1 MLNLLLTI
9 LIILAAYYY
18 YKKKQS
24 QNNNPSQPIHY
35 DLLDSNSNPIPSS
48 RNGVQPS
55 ANPTPS
61 RVSDGETVGKDA
73 QTQQLQHFCVKDKGH
88 HASVWPKVQG
98 IQGIDYLEFSI
109 AGITHGEHVNEHLGE
124 FIAALVADPT
134 NPYDLNAIKI
144 ITREGHRI
152 GYVPRNT
159 TTDIHSF
166 TTLPCACYCYIGI
179 NNNTYYTDC
188 YIIKM

>member
-9 LIILAAYYY
+9 LIILVAYYF
-18 YKKKQS
+18 YKKKHAQDKA
-24 QNNNPSQPIHY
+24 PSQPTHY
-35 DLLDSNSNPIPSS
+35 DLLNSNDNAVPSS
-48 RNGVQPS
+48 GNRAHSS
-55 ANPTPS
+55 AASNHV
-61 RVSDGETVGKDA
+61 RVSDGSPVGKI
-73 QTQQLQHFCVKDKGH
+73 QLLRHFCIKDKGYH
-88 HASVWPKVQG
+88 VSVWPKVQG

-134 NPYDLNAIKI
+134 NPYDSNAIKI
-144 ITREGHRI
+144 VTREGHRI

-159 TTDIHSF
+159 TTDIRSF
-166 TTLPCACYCYIGI
+166 TKLPCTCYCYIGV

-188 YIIKM
+188 YITKI

>member
-9 LIILAAYYY
+9 LIILVAYYF

-24 QNNNPSQPIHY
+24 QNNNPSQPTHY
-35 DLLDSNSNPIPSS
+35 DLLNSNDNAVPSS
-48 RNGVQPS
+48 GNRAHSS
-55 ANPTPS
+55 AASNHV
-61 RVSDGETVGKDA
+61 RVSDRSPVGKI
-73 QTQQLQHFCVKDKGH
+73 QLLRHFCIKDQGYH
-88 HASVWPKVQG
+88 VRVWPKVQG

-134 NPYDLNAIKI
+134 NPYDSNAIKI
-144 ITREGHRI
+144 VTREGHRI

-159 TTDIHSF
+159 TTDIRSF
-166 TTLPCACYCYIGI
+166 TKLPCTCYCYIGV

-188 YIIKM
+188 YITKI